1 MAKGSTIRKNK
12 YNKRVY
18 EQIPL
23 RVKKGEKEGISQCA
37 QRYGMSTNAF
47 ILNAIDAYRISLHRD
62 MIANLK
68 EMIRPIAKKYGVES
82 VYLFG
87 SRARGDYR
95 ADSDFDFYI
104 KKGRIRGYF
113 ALGGFF
119 EELKEAV
126 QAEIDLVSQDEEE
139 LDAYL
144 REAIRKDG
152 ILLYEA
158 A

>member
-68 EMIRPIAKKYGVES
+68 KMIRPIAKKYGVES

-113 ALGGFF
+113 ALVGFF

>member
-1 MAKGSTIRKNK
+1 M
-12 YNKRVY
+12 
-18 EQIPL
+18 
-23 RVKKGEKEGISQCA
+23 
-37 QRYGMSTNAF
+37 GMSTNAF

-68 EMIRPIAKKYGVES
+68 KMIRPIAKKYGVES

-104 KKGRIRGYF
+104 KKGKIRGYF

>member
-68 EMIRPIAKKYGVES
+68 KMIRPIAKKYGVES

-113 ALGGFF
+113 APGGFF

>member
-1 MAKGSTIRKNK
+1 MAMNSTIRKNK
-12 YNKRVY
+12 YNKKVY
-18 EQIPL
+18 EQIPV

-62 MIANLK
+62 MIVKLK
-68 EMIRPIAKKYGVES
+68 KVIRPVAVKYGVEA

-95 ADSDFDFYI
+95 PDSDYDFYV
-104 KKGRIRGYF
+104 KKGKIRGYF

-119 EELKEAV
+119 EEMKDAV
-126 QAEIDLVSQDEEE
+126 QADIDLVSLEEEE
-139 LDAYL
+139 LDEYL
-144 REAIRKDG
+144 KKAIQKDG

>member
-68 EMIRPIAKKYGVES
+68 KMIRPIAKKYGVES

-113 ALGGFF
+113 AIGGFF

>member
-12 YNKRVY
+12 YNKKVY
-18 EQIPL
+18 EQIPV

-62 MIANLK
+62 MIVKLK
-68 EMIRPIAKKYGVES
+68 KVIRPVAVKYGVEA

-95 ADSDFDFYI
+95 PDSDYDFYI
-104 KKGRIRGYF
+104 KKGKIRGYF

-119 EELKEAV
+119 EEMKDAV
-126 QAEIDLVSQDEEE
+126 QADIDLISLEEEE
-139 LDAYL
+139 LDEYL
-144 REAIRKDG
+144 KKAIQKDG

>member
-1 MAKGSTIRKNK
+1 MAMNSTIRKNK
-12 YNKRVY
+12 YKKRVY
-18 EQIPL
+18 EQIPV

-62 MIANLK
+62 MIVKLK
-68 EMIRPIAKKYGVES
+68 KVIRPVAVKYGVEA

-95 ADSDFDFYI
+95 PDSDYDFYI
-104 KKGRIRGYF
+104 KKGKIRGYF

-119 EELKEAV
+119 EEMKDAV
-126 QAEIDLVSQDEEE
+126 QADIDLVSLEEEE
-139 LDAYL
+139 LDEYL
-144 REAIRKDG
+144 KKAIQKDG

>member
-1 MAKGSTIRKNK
+1 MALGSTVRKNK

-18 EQIPL
+18 EQIPV
-23 RVKKGEKEGISQCA
+23 RVKKGEKESILQCA
-37 QRYGMSTNAF
+37 QRHGMSANAF
-47 ILNAIDAYRISLHRD
+47 ILKAIDEYKKSLHRK
-62 MIANLK
+62 MLANLK
-68 EMIRPIAKKYGVES
+68 RLIRPVAEKYGAEA

-104 KKGRIRGYF
+104 KKGKMRGYF

-119 EELKEAV
+119 EEMKDAV
-126 QAEIDLVSQDEEE
+126 QADVDLVSLDEEE
-139 LDAYL
+139 LDDYL

>member
-23 RVKKGEKEGISQCA
+23 RVKKGEKEGISQYA

-68 EMIRPIAKKYGVES
+68 KMIRPIAKKYGVES

>member
-1 MAKGSTIRKNK
+1 MAMKRTIRKNR
-12 YNKRVY
+12 YNKKVY
-18 EQIPL
+18 EQIPI

-37 QRYGMSTNAF
+37 QFHGMSTNAF
-47 ILNAIDAYRISLHRD
+47 ILKAIEEYKKILHRQ
-62 MIANLK
+62 MIARLRK
-68 EMIRPIAKKYGVES
+68 AVRPIAEKYGAKA

-104 KKGRIRGYF
+104 KKGKMRGYF

-119 EELKEAV
+119 EEMKEAV

-144 REAIRKDG
+144 LEAIRKEG
-152 ILLYEA
+152 ILIYEA

>member
-68 EMIRPIAKKYGVES
+68 KMIRPIAKKYGVES

-87 SRARGDYR
+87 NRARGDYR

>member
-23 RVKKGEKEGISQCA
+23 RVKKGEKEDISQCA

-68 EMIRPIAKKYGVES
+68 KMIRPIAKKYGVES

-95 ADSDFDFYI
+95 TDSDFDFYI

>member
-68 EMIRPIAKKYGVES
+68 KMIRPIAKKYGVES

-119 EELKEAV
+119 EELKEAL

>member
-18 EQIPL
+18 EQISL

-68 EMIRPIAKKYGVES
+68 KMIRPIAKKYGVES

>member
-68 EMIRPIAKKYGVES
+68 KMIRPIAKKYGVES

-126 QAEIDLVSQDEEE
+126 QAEMDLVAQDEEE

>member
-1 MAKGSTIRKNK
+1 MVKGSTIRKNK

-68 EMIRPIAKKYGVES
+68 KMIRPIAKKYGVES

>member
-144 REAIRKDG
+144 REVIRKDG

>member
-18 EQIPL
+18 EQVSL

-68 EMIRPIAKKYGVES
+68 KMIHPIAKKYGVES